1 MHLNTVHRIKAVLS
15 ENNAMLASEVD
26 MEASWERARLTGYVI
41 LVLRQCLTENNSDVM
56 RSNL

>member
-1 MHLNTVHRIKAVLS
+1 
-15 ENNAMLASEVD
+15 MLASEVD